1 MSGEGG
7 RKRTGGGSGGGSG
20 GGQGRGGGG
29 GRGRGHRGGDR
40 GAKGGR
46 RHDSNLFDDLDG
58 VESHVVRERLAQHR
72 AGLRA
77 TEQQHDSLQSER
89 KALIS
94 TVQLLREAVGKSSG
108 ISRERGKLLKEL
120 RDRRKRVDQQRNIRD
135 SINER
140 IAPPSAWIDSL
151 LKKTLKR
158 LTSMPDD
165 LLKMPNLPTEIKQFS
180 FLFELQ
186 QMHTQ
191 KKLSDA
197 AHDEYVNLMRKQQK
211 TIDDLDALKDEREQ
225 IASET
230 ASVDP
235 RLKEMKVNR
244 KEEKQLNERI
254 SGMLGTI
261 LAQRDEMK
269 GHRREIGRL
278 EAFLRI
284 RTDAERK
291 GHTVQPRLEDIQKR
305 AATGGALS
313 LEELSR
319 LISSGGLRDL
329 DSPKEEKPSR
339 STRVEPPKPK
349 RRKAVARRG
358 KPGRQKPPQDPEP

>member
-7 RKRTGGGSGGGSG
+7 RKRTGGGSGGGR
-20 GGQGRGGGG
+20 GRGSGG
-29 GRGRGHRGGDR
+29 GRGRGRRGGDR

-230 ASVDP
+230 ASEDP

-254 SGMLGTI
+254 AGMLGTI

-313 LEELSR
+313 LEDLSR

-358 KPGRQKPPQDPEP
+358 KPGRQKPPQDREP

>member
-1 MSGEGG
+1 MSDEGG

-20 GGQGRGGGG
+20 GGRGRGGGG
-29 GRGRGHRGGDR
+29 GRGGGRRGGDR

-313 LEELSR
+313 LEDLSR

-329 DSPKEEKPSR
+329 DSRKEEKPSR

-358 KPGRQKPPQDPEP
+358 KPGRQKPPQDREP

>member
-269 GHRREIGRL
+269 GHRRQIGRL

>member
-7 RKRTGGGSGGGSG
+7 RKRTGGGSGGGR
-20 GGQGRGGGG
+20 GRGSGG
-29 GRGRGHRGGDR
+29 GRGRGRRGGDR

-46 RHDSNLFDDLDG
+46 RHDSNLFEDLDG

-244 KEEKQLNERI
+244 KEEKQLNEPI

-313 LEELSR
+313 LEDLSR

-358 KPGRQKPPQDPEP
+358 KPGRQKPPQDREP

>member
-7 RKRTGGGSGGGSG
+7 RKRTGGGS
-20 GGQGRGGGG
+20 GGGG

>member
-7 RKRTGGGSGGGSG
+7 RKRTGRGS
-20 GGQGRGGGG
+20 GG
-29 GRGRGHRGGDR
+29 GRGRGSGGGRGRGRRGGDR

-197 AHDEYVNLMRKQQK
+197 AHDAYVNLMRKQQK

-230 ASVDP
+230 ASENP

-254 SGMLGTI
+254 AGMLGTI

-313 LEELSR
+313 LEDLSR

-358 KPGRQKPPQDPEP
+358 KPGRQKPPQDREP

>member
-1 MSGEGG
+1 MSGEGDK
-7 RKRTGGGSGGGSG
+7 KRTRGGS
-20 GGQGRGGGG
+20 GG
-29 GRGRGHRGGDR
+29 GRGRGGGHGRGRGRRGGS
-40 GAKGGR
+40 GGGKKGR
-46 RHDSNLFDDLDG
+46 RQDSNLFDDLDG
-58 VESHVVRERLAQHR
+58 IESHVVRERLARHR
-72 AGLRA
+72 TSLRA

-120 RDRRKRVDQQRNIRD
+120 RDRRQRVDQQRNIRD

-151 LKKTLKR
+151 LKKTYKR
-158 LTSMPDD
+158 LTVLPDD

-191 KKLSDA
+191 KNLSDA
-197 AHDEYVNLMRKQQK
+197 AHDEYVKLMRKQQK
-211 TIDDLDALKDEREQ
+211 TIDELDALKDEREQ

-254 SGMLGTI
+254 GSMLDTI

-313 LEELSR
+313 LEDLSR

-358 KPGRQKPPQDPEP
+358 KPGRQKPPQDREP

>member
-1 MSGEGG
+1 MSAEGG
-7 RKRTGGGSGGGSG
+7 RKGTRGGSDRRRDRS
-20 GGQGRGGGG
+20 GGQGRGRGSRGG
-29 GRGRGHRGGDR
+29 GRGG
-40 GAKGGR
+40 KGKR
-46 RHDSNLFDDLDG
+46 RHDSNLFDDLDDL
-58 VESHVVRERLAQHR
+58 EAYEIRERLAQHR

-89 KALIS
+89 RALIS
-94 TVQLLREAVGKSSG
+94 TVQLLRDAVGKSSG

-120 RDRRKRVDQQRNIRD
+120 RERRKRVDEQRNIRD

-140 IAPPSAWIDSL
+140 IAPPSSLIDSL

-158 LTSMPDD
+158 LTVLPDD

-186 QMHTQ
+186 QMHAQ
-191 KKLSDA
+191 KNLSDA
-197 AHDEYVNLMRKQQK
+197 AHDEYVKLMRKQQR
-211 TIDDLDALKDEREQ
+211 TIDNLDELKDEREQ
-225 IASET
+225 IASVTTSE
-230 ASVDP
+230 DP

-244 KEEKQLNERI
+244 KEEKQLNKRI
-254 SGMLGTI
+254 ASMLDTI
-261 LAQRDEMK
+261 LSQRDEIK

-291 GHTVQPRLEDIQKR
+291 GHTVQPRIQDIQQR
-305 AATGGALS
+305 AASGGALS

-319 LISSGGLRDL
+319 LISSGGLSDL
-329 DSPKEEKPSR
+329 DSREEEKPSR

-349 RRKAVARRG
+349 RRKAKARRG
-358 KPGRQKPPQDPEP
+358 KPGRQKSTQD

>member
-1 MSGEGG
+1 MSAEGSKK
-7 RKRTGGGSGGGSG
+7 KR
-20 GGQGRGGGG
+20 RGGA
-29 GRGRGHRGGDR
+29 GRRRNRGG
-40 GAKGGR
+40 

-58 VESHVVRERLAQHR
+58 LEVYEIRERLAQHR

-77 TEQQHDSLQSER
+77 TEQQHESLQSER
-89 KALIS
+89 RGLIS

-120 RDRRKRVDQQRNIRD
+120 RERRKRVDEQRNIRD

-140 IAPPSAWIDSL
+140 IAPPSSLIDSL
-151 LKKTLKR
+151 LEKTLKR
-158 LTSMPDD
+158 LTVLPDD

-186 QMHTQ
+186 QMHAQ

-197 AHDEYVNLMRKQQK
+197 AHNEYVQLMRKQQK
-211 TIDDLDALKDEREQ
+211 TIDGLDALKDEREQ
-225 IASET
+225 ISSET
-230 ASVDP
+230 TSENP
-235 RLKEMKVNR
+235 RMKEMKVNR

-254 SGMLGTI
+254 ASMLDTI
-261 LAQRDEMK
+261 LAQRDEIK

-291 GHTVQPRLEDIQKR
+291 GHTVQPRIEDIQQR
-305 AATGGALS
+305 AASGGTLS
-313 LEELSR
+313 LEDLSR
-319 LISSGGLRDL
+319 LMSSGGLSDL
-329 DSPKEEKPSR
+329 DSRKKEEPSQ
-339 STRVEPPKPK
+339 STRAEPPKPK
-349 RRKAVARRG
+349 RRKAKARRG
-358 KPGRQKPPQDPEP
+358 KPGRQKQPQD

>member
-1 MSGEGG
+1 MSGEGDK
-7 RKRTGGGSGGGSG
+7 KRTRGGSGGGRGRG
-20 GGQGRGGGG
+20 GGQGRGRGRRGGSGGG
-29 GRGRGHRGGDR
+29 
-40 GAKGGR
+40 KKGR
-46 RHDSNLFDDLDG
+46 RQDSNLFDDLDG
-58 VESHVVRERLAQHR
+58 IESHVVRERLARHR
-72 AGLRA
+72 TSLRA

-151 LKKTLKR
+151 LKKTYKR
-158 LTSMPDD
+158 LTVLPDD

-191 KKLSDA
+191 KNLSDA
-197 AHDEYVNLMRKQQK
+197 AHDEYVKLMRKQQK
-211 TIDDLDALKDEREQ
+211 TIDELDALKDEREQ
-225 IASET
+225 IASDTTSE
-230 ASVDP
+230 DP
-235 RLKEMKVNR
+235 RLKDMKVNR

-254 SGMLGTI
+254 GSMLDTI

-284 RTDAERK
+284 RTDSERK
-291 GHTVQPRLEDIQKR
+291 GYTEQPRLEDIQQR
-305 AATGGALS
+305 AATGGTLS
-313 LEELSR
+313 FEELSR
-319 LISSGGLRDL
+319 LISSGGLSDL
-329 DSPKEEKPSR
+329 DSRKKEEPSR
-339 STRVEPPKPK
+339 TARRANPPKTK
-349 RRKAVARRG
+349 RRKAKARRG
-358 KPGRQKPPQDPEP
+358 KPGRQKTPQD

>member
-1 MSGEGG
+1 MSDEGG

-20 GGQGRGGGG
+20 GGRGRGGGG
-29 GRGRGHRGGDR
+29 GRGGGRRGGDR

-230 ASVDP
+230 ASGDP

-329 DSPKEEKPSR
+329 DSREEEKPSR

-358 KPGRQKPPQDPEP
+358 KPGRQKPPQDREP

>member
-20 GGQGRGGGG
+20 GGRGRGGGG
-29 GRGRGHRGGDR
+29 GRGRGRRGGDR

-46 RHDSNLFDDLDG
+46 RHDSNLFEDLDG

-135 SINER
+135 RINER

-165 LLKMPNLPTEIKQFS
+165 LLKMPNLPNEIKQFS

-230 ASVDP
+230 ASGDP

-313 LEELSR
+313 LEDLSR

-358 KPGRQKPPQDPEP
+358 KPGRQKPPPDREP

>member
-1 MSGEGG
+1 MSGEGDK
-7 RKRTGGGSGGGSG
+7 KRTRGGSGGGRGRG
-20 GGQGRGGGG
+20 GGQGRGRGRRGGSGGG
-29 GRGRGHRGGDR
+29 
-40 GAKGGR
+40 KKGR
-46 RHDSNLFDDLDG
+46 RQDSNLFDDLDG
-58 VESHVVRERLAQHR
+58 IESHVVRERLARHR
-72 AGLRA
+72 TSLRA

-120 RDRRKRVDQQRNIRD
+120 RDRRQRVDQQRNIRD

-230 ASVDP
+230 ASGDP

-254 SGMLGTI
+254 AGMLGTI

-313 LEELSR
+313 LEDLSR

-358 KPGRQKPPQDPEP
+358 KPGRQKPPQDREP

>member
-20 GGQGRGGGG
+20 GGRGRGSGG
-29 GRGRGHRGGDR
+29 GRGRGRRGGDR

-46 RHDSNLFDDLDG
+46 RHDSNLFEDLDG

-313 LEELSR
+313 LEDLSR

-358 KPGRQKPPQDPEP
+358 KPGRQKPPQDREP